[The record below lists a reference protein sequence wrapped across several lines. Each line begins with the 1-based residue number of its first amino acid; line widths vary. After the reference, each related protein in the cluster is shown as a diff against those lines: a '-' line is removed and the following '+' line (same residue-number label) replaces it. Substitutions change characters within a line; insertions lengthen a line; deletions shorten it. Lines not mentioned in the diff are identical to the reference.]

1 MDPEFSSPS
10 GIFVSSALETPDISA
25 IFVTLILCY
34 ILKQPAEPP
43 CSAGI
48 RYNHQDNFFSLL
60 FRIQHSDNVLLLP
73 FDMGARCLKRSVYV
87 SGSKRL
93 KYLSM
98 LLHELLMGVT
108 VF

>member
-43 CSAGI
+43 DLPA

-73 FDMGARCLKRSVYV
+73 FDMAPRCLKRSVYV